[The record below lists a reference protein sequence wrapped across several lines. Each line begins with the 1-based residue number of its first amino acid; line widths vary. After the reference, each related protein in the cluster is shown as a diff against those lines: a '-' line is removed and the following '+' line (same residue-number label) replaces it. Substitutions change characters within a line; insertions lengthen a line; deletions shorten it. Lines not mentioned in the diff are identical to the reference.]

1 MSETDKKPM
10 TERVLLR
17 EVVESDL
24 PLFFLQQLDP
34 IANQMAAFTDKNPSD
49 RPSFERHWLRLRN
62 DEDITIKTILFEGEV
77 AGYIVCHDWNGPP
90 EIGYWSGRA
99 YWGKGIVSTALAQ
112 LLQLVTDRPLFAHA
126 AKDNL
131 ASIRV
136 LEKNGF
142 KQIGADRVFSHARQR
157 EVEELIF
164 KLDAA
169 SRD

>member
-1 MSETDKKPM
+1 MSETNNKPIKM
-10 TERVLLR
+10 RVQLR

-24 PLFFLQQLDP
+24 PIFFLQQLDP

-62 DEDITIKTILFEGEV
+62 DEDITLRTILFDSEV
-77 AGYIVCHDWNGPP
+77 VGYIVCHDWNGPP
-90 EIGYWSGRA
+90 EVGYWSGRA
-99 YWGKGIVSTALAQ
+99 YWGQGIVSSALAQ
-112 LLQLVTDRPLFAHA
+112 LLQLVSERPLFARA
-126 AKDNL
+126 AQDNL

-142 KQIGADRVFSHARQR
+142 KQIGADVVFSHARQR

-164 KLDAA
+164 KLE
-169 SRD
+169 RTE